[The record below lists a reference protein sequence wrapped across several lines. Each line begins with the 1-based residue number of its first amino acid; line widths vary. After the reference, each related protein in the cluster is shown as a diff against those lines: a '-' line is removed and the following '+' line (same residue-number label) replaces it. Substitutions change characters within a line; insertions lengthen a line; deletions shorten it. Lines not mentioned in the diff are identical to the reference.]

1 MFEQLVNETANRFNL
16 SNENVSSLVRGLMS
30 LMTNERTGGAEGFF
44 DLFRRAG
51 LVDVIT
57 SWFGGREGKTI
68 TTTQL
73 ESALGTGTLD
83 RLSASSGLT
92 RAAVTSALTFLMPK
106 LIGRL
111 TPNGVLPSTSAL
123 RSQASSYLDRQVVT
137 AIEHRMQHESRKQ
150 IWPAWLPWA
159 AVAAFSVAAMLWLR
173 TSAGTIDPQLMLRN
187 HNGRIAYSGVVRD
200 EATRTSIV
208 NALSTTFGE
217 ANIDGNLR
225 VDGEVKRL
233 AWLPRLDDLLASLK
247 MPGVEFS
254 LNGNNISL
262 GGWLSTADRRALS
275 DSLRGIFG
283 AQATIGSLGDAAGDA
298 VRVANE
304 KALSALGA
312 IGTTGRVSPDTLV
325 QAMNLAIINFAI
337 GSAQIA
343 PESREVI
350 RKSAE
355 AIKRAPAGS
364 TIEIGGHT
372 DKTGD
377 PARNLALSQAR
388 ADAVKAELVSDGV
401 PTSMLATKGY
411 GDTRPRATNDTEYG
425 RFQNRRIE
433 YTVVSRK

>member
-1 MFEQLVNETANRFNL
+1 MFEQLINETASRFNL
-16 SNENVSSLVRGLMS
+16 SNESVSSLVRGFLS

-57 SWFGGREGKTI
+57 SWFGGKEGKTI

-92 RAAVTSALTFLMPK
+92 RTAVTSALAFLMPK
-106 LIGRL
+106 LIGKL

-137 AIEHRMQHESRKQ
+137 PIEHRIEHETRKR

-159 AVAAFSVAAMLWLR
+159 AVAAFSVAAIFWLR
-173 TSAGTIDPQLMLRN
+173 APAGTIDPQLTLSN
-187 HNGRIAYSGVVRD
+187 QNGRIRYSGVVRD

-208 NALSTTFGE
+208 NALRTTFGE
-217 ANIDGNLR
+217 ANIDGNLS
-225 VDGEVKRL
+225 VDGNVKRL

-247 MPGVEFS
+247 TPGVEFS
-254 LNGNNISL
+254 LNGNNINL
-262 GGWLSTADRRALS
+262 GGWLSAADRQALS
-275 DSLRGIFG
+275 DKLRGIFG
-283 AQATIGSLGDAAGDA
+283 TQATIGSLGDAAGDA

-312 IGTTGRVSPDTLV
+312 IGTSGRVSPDEVV
-325 QAMNLAIINFAI
+325 QAMNLAIINFSS
-337 GSAQIA
+337 GSAEIA
-343 PESREVI
+343 PDSREVI
-350 RKSAE
+350 RRSAE
-355 AIKRAPAGS
+355 AIKQAPAGS

-433 YTVVSRK
+433 YAVVTRK